1 MEVGKMKKNIIEF
14 AGRVAIGIIGLETVI
29 SAGLIGIGRLV
40 FQIVVAAWAIL
51 PMIPLVEQVLKQA
64 KK

>member
-1 MEVGKMKKNIIEF
+1 MKKNIIEF